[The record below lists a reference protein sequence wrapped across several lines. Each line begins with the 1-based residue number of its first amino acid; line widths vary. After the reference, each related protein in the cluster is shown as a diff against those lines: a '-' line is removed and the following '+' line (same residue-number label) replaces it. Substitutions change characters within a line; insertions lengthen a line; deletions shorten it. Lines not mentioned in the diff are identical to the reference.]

1 MCRHKQIVKKV
12 KELVAQ
18 NPAECI
24 ILQGYSQG
32 ASATC
37 DALPELTGPAFD
49 AVKGVVLLGNP
60 EHRPDLTCNVDLY
73 GGKST
78 RKAVGFFG
86 TKGGIPSEWASKS
99 LDVCNFVSLRPRRV
113 RLIYIA
119 FNFTVEK
126 LGLTW
131 TLHRAM
137 AYATLRTVSA
147 SLCSISGIFSV
158 HKPKAWV
165 PNLCSRSLLLA
176 VEKQINKPPEFLFD
190 CEALTICQ
198 ARRR

>member
-1 MCRHKQIVKKV
+1 MCRHKQIVRKV
-12 KELVAQ
+12 KELVGQ

-99 LDVCNFVSLRPRRV
+99 LDVCNFVSLRPRRA

-119 FNFTVEK
+119 FK
-126 LGLTW
+126 
-131 TLHRAM
+131 
-137 AYATLRTVSA
+137 
-147 SLCSISGIFSV
+147 FSV
-158 HKPKAWV
+158 LKSWDLHGLYIGRWRMRLCARYRHHFAAFRVYFQSTNPKHGCQIYAQEA
-165 PNLCSRSLLLA
+165 CSWRLRS
-176 VEKQINKPPEFLFD
+176 
-190 CEALTICQ
+190 
-198 ARRR
+198 R

>member
-1 MCRHKQIVKKV
+1 MNKLAQVTGPSIGFKNMNSNILKQKNGGNVYNVVYPAAFDQNSDLGTADIVRKV
-12 KELVAQ
+12 KEVVGQ

-99 LDVCNFVSLRPRRV
+99 LDVCNFGDGVCDSAHG
-113 RLIYIA
+113 IGI
-119 FNFTVEK
+119 
-126 LGLTW
+126 
-131 TLHRAM
+131 TLQHFG
-137 AYATLRTVSA
+137 Y
-147 SLCSISGIFSV
+147 IFSPQTQSMGA
-158 HKPKAWV
+158 KFMLKK
-165 PNLCSRSLLLA
+165 LA
-176 VEKQINKPPEFLFD
+176 LG
-190 CEALTICQ
+190 A
-198 ARRR
+198 